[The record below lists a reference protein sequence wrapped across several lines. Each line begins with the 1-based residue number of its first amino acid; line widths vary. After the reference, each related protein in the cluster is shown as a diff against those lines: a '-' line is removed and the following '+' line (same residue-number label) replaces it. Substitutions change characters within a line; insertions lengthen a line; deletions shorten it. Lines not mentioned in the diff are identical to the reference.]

1 MWSKGKLGTLLIVC
15 MVLLSACSKE
25 DAIRTL
31 NAMEDTVNTESQMQ
45 EHLEQIATL
54 ESQDL
59 ELYDLI
65 MDQGKE
71 ADAKL
76 DDLLEDALQHVE
88 DRQEHLDAAK
98 QIMDNAKEKS
108 KNWRAALDNYNKDTK
123 EAATIEKAEQ
133 LWTDYEARQ
142 NTFDKFYEQYNKSL
156 AKDKELYVLLEGTE
170 EEISL
175 TKLKNKV
182 TERNKAF
189 ASANKLKKQ
198 FNEETTNFNKEHES
212 FSTEMQQNL
221 SNTNS

>member
-76 DDLLEDALQHVE
+76 DDLLEDALQHIE

-123 EAATIEKAEQ
+123 EAAMYEKAEQ

-142 NTFDKFYEQYNKSL
+142 NTFDEFYEQYNKSL
-156 AKDKELYVLLEGTE
+156 AMDKELYLLLEGTE

-198 FNEETTNFNKEHES
+198 FNEETTDFNKEHES